1 MGPEHTLF
9 LSGVCTSVSP
19 EIVQVGDVK
28 GLNSVESP
36 ALLSILPRLLVG
48 VHQ

>member
-1 MGPEHTLF
+1 MEPEHTLF

-19 EIVQVGDVK
+19 EIAQSGAVK

-36 ALLSILPRLLVG
+36 ALLSILPRLPAG